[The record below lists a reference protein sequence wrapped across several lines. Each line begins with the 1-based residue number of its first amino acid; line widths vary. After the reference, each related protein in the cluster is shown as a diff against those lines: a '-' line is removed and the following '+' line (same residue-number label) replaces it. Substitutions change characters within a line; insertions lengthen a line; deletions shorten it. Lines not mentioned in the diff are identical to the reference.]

1 MGLTQSGLVMDLDR
15 DRSEI
20 GDIAVANGHRVE
32 VGERDARSALRAQI
46 ARLEREC
53 SSIVANGFP
62 HISPRD
68 VPSAGGETVG
78 GGPCLLTLAELERMR
93 DRLAGRA
100 QDLRRL
106 AGERVEHERASR
118 ELLEGMK
125 LEPGRYKFLRL
136 PVRDLGQGGCGVW
149 EVRPRLGLIGMLAG
163 WWHVKLSSGCPLPK
177 GPRAM
182 RTAPDSSPA
191 ESHRVLLAWRPTG

>member
-1 MGLTQSGLVMDLDR
+1 VTQSGLVIDR

-20 GDIAVANGHRVE
+20 GAAAVTSGHLVE

-53 SSIVANGFP
+53 SGIVAGAFP
-62 HISPRD
+62 HISPAD
-68 VPSAGGETVG
+68 VPSAGGEAV

-93 DRLAGRA
+93 DRLAGRT
-100 QDLRRL
+100 QDMRRL
-106 AGERVEHERASR
+106 VAERVEHERASR
-118 ELLEGMK
+118 ELLDAMK

-149 EVRPRLGLIGMLAG
+149 EVRPRLGLIGMLTG
-163 WWHVKLSSGCPLPK
+163 WWHVKLSSGCPLPR
-177 GPRAM
+177 GPRTV
-182 RTAPDSSPA
+182 RDPGFVTD
-191 ESHRVLLAWRPTG
+191 